1 MAITASEQSFSTIT
15 RELIATHEDVI
26 ALFATKGITVEDEN
40 QTFVLI
46 IRKSTDAGDKDQ
58 IVGEITSSKSIV
70 LQYKEVTTATEI

>member
-1 MAITASEQSFSTIT
+1 MAITASEQSVSTIK

-40 QTFVLI
+40 QAFVLI

-58 IVGEITSSKSIV
+58 LVGEITSDKSIV
-70 LQYKEVTTATEI
+70 LQYKEVSTPTEI